1 MSSTL
6 GYAWKAFVS
15 AWREKKE
22 NEKQEAKN
30 KQELTTVTPVTKQ
43 EEMVLSDVY
52 EAFAQLSEK
61 RPVEEKIKMMQ
72 QLRQEIISEL
82 GEEEYGNRLEEIE
95 NDLFMAYKEADYHI
109 LRAEIAENELQ
120 YYKEINNPALG
131 KNGNQLKSL
140 WDHIVELKTQLE
152 QFEAEM
158 NSYNQS
164 SPK

>member
-22 NEKQEAKN
+22 NEKQEVS
-30 KQELTTVTPVTKQ
+30 TVTPITKQ
-43 EEMVLSDVY
+43 EEMVLPDVH

-72 QLRQEIISEL
+72 KLRQEIISEL

-131 KNGNQLKSL
+131 KNGSQLKAI

-158 NSYNQS
+158 NSYN
-164 SPK
+164 

>member
-1 MSSTL
+1 
-6 GYAWKAFVS
+6 
-15 AWREKKE
+15 
-22 NEKQEAKN
+22 
-30 KQELTTVTPVTKQ
+30 
-43 EEMVLSDVY
+43 
-52 EAFAQLSEK
+52 
-61 RPVEEKIKMMQ
+61 MMQ

-131 KNGNQLKSL
+131 KNGSQLKAI